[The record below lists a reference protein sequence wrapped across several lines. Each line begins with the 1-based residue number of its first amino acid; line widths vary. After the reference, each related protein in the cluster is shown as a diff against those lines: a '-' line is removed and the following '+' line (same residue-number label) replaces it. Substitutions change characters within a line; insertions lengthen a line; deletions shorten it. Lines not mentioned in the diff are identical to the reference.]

1 MGNTMNILI
10 ADDDP
15 LTCRMLEALLTRWGY
30 EVTIARDGNEA
41 WQILQTE
48 NAPRMAI
55 LDWMMP
61 GMEGAEICRKIREIP
76 HSEMLYLIL
85 LTSKGRKEDVIAG
98 LDAGADDYIT
108 KPFDHGEL
116 RVRTQ
121 VGKRIIELQN
131 ALAYSV
137 KVQGVLEMAG
147 AVCHEINQPLQI
159 LSGQTELL
167 AMTMPEDD
175 PRCRRIQ
182 SIGQQIARIGEITKK
197 LMRITRYETYQYP
210 DGQRLVDI
218 HKSSAENQ

>member
-1 MGNTMNILI
+1 MENTMKILI

-15 LTCRMLEALLTRWGY
+15 LTCRMLEALLPRWGY
-30 EVTIARDGNEA
+30 EVVTARDGNEA

-48 NAPRMAI
+48 NSPRMAI

-61 GMEGAEICRKIREIP
+61 GMEGAEICRRIREIP
-76 HSEMLYLIL
+76 HSEMIYIIL
-85 LTSKGRKEDVIAG
+85 LTSKGRKEDIIEG

-121 VGKRIIELQN
+121 VGKRIIALQS

-137 KVQGVLEMAG
+137 KVQGALEMAG

-159 LSGQTELL
+159 ISGHVELM
-167 AMTMPEDD
+167 AMNMPEDD
-175 PRCRRIQ
+175 PRNRSIR
-182 SIGQQIARIGEITKK
+182 SIGQQVGRIGDITKK
-197 LMRITRYETYQYP
+197 LMRITRYETYRYP
-210 DGQRLVDI
+210 DGKQLIDI
-218 HKSSAENQ
+218 HKSSAESG